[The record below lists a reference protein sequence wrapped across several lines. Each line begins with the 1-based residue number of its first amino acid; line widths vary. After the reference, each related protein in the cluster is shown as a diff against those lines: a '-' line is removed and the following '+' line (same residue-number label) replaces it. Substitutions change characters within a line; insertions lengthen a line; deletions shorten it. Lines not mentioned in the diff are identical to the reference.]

1 MVRSQELKAVQI
13 KLNPAPFRARETGNK
28 LITVARVERS
38 VKFDSEN
45 ILTRKVPSFEPC
57 MLSLP
62 SNELCTLAGLLIFR
76 EHTHRTHSTTEIANG
91 GQVSKPSSFAAHRAV
106 SLRIYAIQPSMWFNS
121 DVNDKEAHHL
131 SEDFEALTSQLCGG

>member
-1 MVRSQELKAVQI
+1 MAETVRLQEGGACLYDLESSGMHSRRGRMWRKAM
-13 KLNPAPFRARETGNK
+13 RARWIQVST
-28 LITVARVERS
+28 S
-38 VKFDSEN
+38 
-45 ILTRKVPSFEPC
+45 RKVPSFEPC

-62 SNELCTLAGLLIFR
+62 SNELCTLAGLLIFS

-131 SEDFEALTSQLCGG
+131 YEDFEALTSQLVPSTAC